1 MIIVSPGWRAGL
13 GLVTVSSEPAGR
25 GGRGGN
31 RFYGDGILENY
42 ENRMMLWPLRGLA
55 LQSQEEGAGPGNLLS
70 PDNGGLLNGHNL
82 FRNSLANIR

>member
-1 MIIVSPGWRAGL
+1 MIIVSLGWRASL
-13 GLVTVSSEPAGR
+13 GLVTVLVSRRAE

-55 LQSQEEGAGPGNLLS
+55 LQTQEEGAGPGNLLS
-70 PDNGGLLNGHNL
+70 PDNGGLLNGQ
-82 FRNSLANIR
+82 SI